1 VANPYAPF
9 TSQNVRG
16 RTDSKKAAAHPC
28 QVKAPQPE
36 TQAALHGVAV
46 VAFTK
51 LNAHCHTLQP
61 ATCGAQSDKPLKEKH
76 MQSIFKKLLCQIL
89 VIASIMMP
97 FQTAQAGMIGAEQA
111 TSSTSAQAGRSD
123 INNFLNR
130 AETINQLQS
139 MGIDPKAA
147 KARVASMTNS
157 EVNTLA
163 GKINTLP
170 AGADSGLVLLIL
182 VVFFIWYF
190 AFNR

>member
-1 VANPYAPF
+1 
-9 TSQNVRG
+9 
-16 RTDSKKAAAHPC
+16 
-28 QVKAPQPE
+28 
-36 TQAALHGVAV
+36 
-46 VAFTK
+46 
-51 LNAHCHTLQP
+51 
-61 ATCGAQSDKPLKEKH
+61 